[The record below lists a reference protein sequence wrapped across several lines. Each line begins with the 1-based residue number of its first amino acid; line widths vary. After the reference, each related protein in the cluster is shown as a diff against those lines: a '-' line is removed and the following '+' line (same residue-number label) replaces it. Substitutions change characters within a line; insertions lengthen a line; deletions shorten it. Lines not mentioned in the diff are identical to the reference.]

1 MKNVLIAVLLII
13 GGNVVMAQPGKLDL
27 QSTGES
33 KITFEKTAH
42 DFGKITEGTQATV
55 VFKFKNTG
63 NAPLILTN
71 VEASCGCTVPTW
83 SSQPIPPGA
92 SGEIKAV
99 FDSKGRPG
107 NFNKTITVKHNAPGK
122 TDYLSIRGFVE

>member
-1 MKNVLIAVLLII
+1 MKKIVFALIMLGSFSLLK
-13 GGNVVMAQPGKLDL
+13 AQPGNLNL
-27 QSTGES
+27 QSAGEA
-33 KITFEKTAH
+33 KITFEKTSH
-42 DFGKITEGTQATV
+42 DFGNIKEGSQATV

-83 SSQPIPPGA
+83 SSQPIAPGA